1 MLQAE
6 TIICIQLS
14 NNLQFANQKLK
25 TNKDM
30 TIKIKNNWDEITWKE
45 YEQIEQILSAD
56 IPNDFKTVHLVSIL
70 TGLPVNQIEN
80 MQVTEFQKL
89 LPHLEFLETEP
100 ETHYHN
106 FEYTINDR
114 EYVFK
119 GKLEDITTAMYI
131 DYSTYMKEEDKDVV
145 KLLSVFLI
153 PKGHDYNDGY
163 DMEQVQSDIG
173 DMCWLD
179 VRATAFF
186 FKIQLAAYM
195 LILKSSLQK
204 TLKKTMKGKTRAEKK
219 EIKKQIKELET
230 SFNNSVSSLLS

>member
-1 MLQAE
+1 MNTN
-6 TIICIQLS
+6 TI
-14 NNLQFANQKLK
+14 
-25 TNKDM
+25 T
-30 TIKIKNNWDEITWKE
+30 IKNNWDEITWKE

-56 IPNDFKTVHLVSIL
+56 IPNDFKTVHIVSIL
-70 TGLPVNQIEN
+70 TGMPVNQVEN

-89 LPHLEFLETEP
+89 LPHLEFLQTEP
-100 ETHYHN
+100 ETHYHK

-131 DYSTYMKEEDKDVV
+131 DYSTYMKDENKDVV
-145 KLLSVFLI
+145 KLMSVFLI

-179 VRATAFF
+179 VRAAAFF
-186 FKIQLAAYM
+186 FRIQLAAYM

-230 SFNNSVSSLLS
+230 SFNSSVSFLLS

>member
-1 MLQAE
+1 MNTN
-6 TIICIQLS
+6 TI
-14 NNLQFANQKLK
+14 
-25 TNKDM
+25 T
-30 TIKIKNNWDEITWKE
+30 IKNNWDEITWDE
-45 YEQIEQILSAD
+45 YSQIEQILSAD

-70 TGLPVNQIEN
+70 TGLPVNQVEN

-89 LPHLEFLETEP
+89 LPHLEFLQTEP
-100 ETHYHN
+100 ETHYHK
-106 FEYTINDR
+106 FEYTVNDR

-131 DYSTYMKEEDKDVV
+131 DYSTYMKDENKDVV
-145 KLLSVFLI
+145 KLMSVFLI

-179 VRATAFF
+179 VRAIAFF
-186 FKIQLAAYM
+186 FKIQLGAYM

-204 TLKKTMKGKTRAEKK
+204 ALKETMKGKTRAEKK
-219 EIKKQIKELET
+219 EIKKQIKELEM
-230 SFNNSVSSLLS
+230 SFNNSTSSLLS

>member
-1 MLQAE
+1 MNTN
-6 TIICIQLS
+6 TI
-14 NNLQFANQKLK
+14 
-25 TNKDM
+25 T
-30 TIKIKNNWDEITWKE
+30 IKNNWDEITWKE

-70 TGLPVNQIEN
+70 TGMQVNQVEN

-89 LPHLEFLETEP
+89 LPHIEFLQTEP
-100 ETHYHN
+100 ETHYHK

-131 DYSTYMKEEDKDVV
+131 DYSTYMKDENKDVV
-145 KLLSVFLI
+145 KLMSVFLI

-163 DMEQVQSDIG
+163 DMEQVKSDIE
-173 DMCWLD
+173 DLCWLD
-179 VRATAFF
+179 VRAIAFF
-186 FKIQLAAYM
+186 FKIQLGAYV

-204 TLKKTMKGKTRAEKK
+204 TLKETMKGKTRQEKK
-219 EIKKQIKELET
+219 EIKKQIKELEM
-230 SFNNSVSSLLS
+230 SFNNSASSLLS

>member
-1 MLQAE
+1 MNTN
-6 TIICIQLS
+6 TI
-14 NNLQFANQKLK
+14 
-25 TNKDM
+25 T
-30 TIKIKNNWDEITWKE
+30 IKNNWDEITWKE

-70 TGLPVNQIEN
+70 TGLPVNQVEN

-89 LPHLEFLETEP
+89 LPHLEFLQTEP
-100 ETHYHN
+100 ETHYHK

-131 DYSTYMKEEDKDVV
+131 DYSTYMKDENKDVV
-145 KLLSVFLI
+145 NLMSVFLI

-163 DMEQVQSDIG
+163 DMEQVKSDIG

-179 VRATAFF
+179 VRAIAFF
-186 FKIQLAAYM
+186 FKIQLGAYM

-204 TLKKTMKGKTRAEKK
+204 ALKETMKGKTRAEKK
-219 EIKKQIKELET
+219 EIKKQIKELEM
-230 SFNNSVSSLLS
+230 SFNNSASSLLS